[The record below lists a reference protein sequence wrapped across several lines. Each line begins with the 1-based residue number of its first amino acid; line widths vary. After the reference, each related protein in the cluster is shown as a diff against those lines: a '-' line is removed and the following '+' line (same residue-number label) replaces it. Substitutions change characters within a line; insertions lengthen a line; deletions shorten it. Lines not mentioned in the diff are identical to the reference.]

1 MARNSTGKAN
11 TLSETQFK
19 KLIKLVS
26 IGNNAERNTTIL
38 YFSYYLGL
46 RAKELSN
53 IKIKDVQGKDILK
66 LQASYTKGNKHRDI
80 PLSNKTIQKVITLYI
95 QYLKNT
101 KGMLFNE
108 NNTLFTSQKGS
119 GFSPN
124 SMVRLINNLYKDNG
138 YDGYSSH
145 SGRRSMITN
154 LVNAGISINKVKTLA
169 GHSNIQT
176 TMEYVDTNMDDLSKV
191 MAML

>member
-1 MARNSTGKAN
+1 MARNTSGKAN

-26 IGNNAERNTTIL
+26 IGNNPERNTSIL
-38 YFSYYLGL
+38 YFSYFLGL
-46 RAKELSN
+46 RAKEISN
-53 IKIKDVQGKDILK
+53 IKVKDVSGKNILK

-80 PLSNKTIQKVITLYI
+80 PLSNKTIQKVI
-95 QYLKNT
+95 KNYVSHLEKT
-101 KGMLFNE
+101 RGLLFNE
-108 NNTLFTSQKGS
+108 SNALFTSQKG
-119 GFSPN
+119 GAFSAN
-124 SMVRLINNLYKDNG
+124 AMVRLINNLYKDNG

>member
-11 TLSETQFK
+11 TLSDLQFK
-19 KLIKLVS
+19 KLIKLIS

-46 RAKELSN
+46 RAKEISN
-53 IKIKDVQGKDILK
+53 IKIKDVSGKDILK

-95 QYLKNT
+95 EYMKNSR
-101 KGMLFNE
+101 GMLFNE
-108 NNTLFTSQKGS
+108 NNSLFCSQKG
-119 GFSPN
+119 GKFSAN
-124 SMVRLINNLYKDNG
+124 AMVRLINNLYKDNG
-138 YDGYSSH
+138 YDGCSSH